1 MRLKKTIIMK
11 RIITFIAAVLITAT
25 SLMAQSPEKMSYQA
39 VVRNANNDL
48 IKDTQI
54 GMQISILKS
63 SASGTAV
70 YIETQTPT
78 TNTNGLATVEI
89 GGGTVVSGDFSAI
102 DWSAGSYFIKT
113 EIDPAG
119 GTSYTITATSQLL
132 SVPYALYAK
141 TAENVQWQKD
151 NANIYYEDGN
161 VSVLSQPTDIN
172 LQVGKIYS
180 NFFSNS
186 FQDIDLSKDRTAY
199 ISGLWDANSTAKGVL
214 YLGGNHINPDQVEGS
229 LTFVSGTWEN
239 AAIQGREGT
248 NTDCSGELVFLTR
261 HEETS
266 PLTERMRINEN
277 GFTGIGTSAPSAT
290 LHIRG
295 NSTTEDALKLQINS
309 TSGVGYGQTGIRFQ
323 AWRDDASLAAIRAF
337 DIGDWNGDLRF
348 YTDNDNTENE
358 NLQERMRLSKD
369 GYLGIGTPNPLY
381 NLHIFNTNSSYIGIE
396 SDDNTGLIFKTNRSG
411 ADSYLM
417 GIDAG
422 NNKFRIANT
431 TTNGYPFVI
440 HGENIGINTLNPTA
454 PLHIKDFMKL
464 EPRNTAPSNPEE
476 GMVYYDSTDHK
487 LKVYTGSGWENL
499 N

>member
-1 MRLKKTIIMK
+1 MK
-11 RIITFIAAVLITAT
+11 RIITLFAAVLLTAT
-25 SLMAQSPEKMSYQA
+25 IAHAQTPEKMSYQA
-39 VVRNANNDL
+39 VVRDANNDL

-70 YIETQTPT
+70 YVETQSPT

-89 GGGTVVSGDFSAI
+89 GSGTIVSGDFSAI

-151 NANIYYEDGN
+151 NANIYYENGN
-161 VSVLSQPTDIN
+161 VSILSQPTDIN

-180 NFFSNS
+180 NFFNNS

-214 YLGGNHINPDQVEGS
+214 YLGGNHINTDQIEGS
-229 LTFVSGTWEN
+229 LTFVSGAWEN
-239 AAIQGREGT
+239 AAIQGREGA
-248 NTDCSGELVFLTR
+248 NTDWSGELVFLTR
-261 HEETS
+261 HGET
-266 PLTERMRINEN
+266 PALTERMRINEN
-277 GFTGIGTSAPSAT
+277 GLIGIGTS
-290 LHIRG
+290 
-295 NSTTEDALKLQINS
+295 
-309 TSGVGYGQTGIRFQ
+309 
-323 AWRDDASLAAIRAF
+323 
-337 DIGDWNGDLRF
+337 
-348 YTDNDNTENE
+348 
-358 NLQERMRLSKD
+358 
-369 GYLGIGTPNPLY
+369 NPLY

-396 SDDNTGLIFKTNRSG
+396 SNDNTGLIFKTNRSG

-440 HGENIGINTLNPTA
+440 HGENIGINTLNPKA
-454 PLHIKDFMKL
+454 PLHVKDFMKL
-464 EPRNTAPSNPEE
+464 EPRGSAPSNPEE

-487 LKVYTGSGWENL
+487 LKVYTGSSWENL

>member
-1 MRLKKTIIMK
+1 MK

-39 VVRNANNDL
+39 VVRDANNDL
-48 IKDTQI
+48 VKDTQI

-70 YIETQTPT
+70 YVETQAPT
-78 TNTNGLATVEI
+78 TNENGLVSIEI
-89 GGGTVVSGDFSAI
+89 GNGTSNDDFSTI
-102 DWSAGSYFIKT
+102 DWSAGPYFIKT
-113 EIDPAG
+113 ETDVNND
-119 GTSYTITATSQLL
+119 GTYDVTATSQLL
-132 SVPYALYAK
+132 SIPYALYAK
-141 TAENVQWQKD
+141 TAGNVQWQKD
-151 NANIYYEDGN
+151 NANIYYENGN

-199 ISGLWDANSTAKGVL
+199 ISGLWDAGTTAKGVL
-214 YLGGNHINPDQVEGS
+214 YLGGNHINTDQIEGS
-229 LTFVSGTWEN
+229 LTFVSGAWEN
-239 AAIQGREGT
+239 AAIQGREGS
-248 NTDCSGELVFLTR
+248 NTDWSGELVFLTR
-261 HEETS
+261 HGETPS
-266 PLTERMRINEN
+266 LTERMRINEN
-277 GFTGIGTSAPSAT
+277 GLIGIGTNAPSAT
-290 LHIRG
+290 LHVKG
-295 NSTTEDALKLQINS
+295 NSSTEDALKLQVNS
-309 TSGVGYGQTGIRFQ
+309 NGLGQTGIRFQ
-323 AWRDDASLAAIRAF
+323 AWHDDATLAAIRAF

-381 NLHIFNTNSSYIGIE
+381 NLHIFNTNSSYISIE
-396 SDDNTGLIFKTNRSG
+396 SNDNTGLIFKTNRSG

-440 HGENIGINTLNPTA
+440 HGENIGINTLNPKA

-464 EPRNTAPSNPEE
+464 EPRSTAPSNPEE